1 MNGLGPQPGRQS
13 SWKAGLEDLGF
24 CQSLSC
30 EDFNELYVKSMVNNY
45 FFQSWTCID
54 CIKIEIL
61 GCLIRCN
68 KRKN

>member
-30 EDFNELYVKSMVNNY
+30 EDFNELYVN
-45 FFQSWTCID
+45 
-54 CIKIEIL
+54 
-61 GCLIRCN
+61 LIQVTSSN
-68 KRKN
+68 PSVKHSIFS